1 MPVLFSGSRTFGS
14 LAVCLGQA
22 IETSPALGRAGARQ
36 AAAQLNR
43 NLSCRKTRK
52 SALDRRDP
60 PDRGG
65 GSETTAWTLDEHWPG
80 LIAGLADQITEGV
93 SALQH
98 QIDQLLARGRIS
110 KAEHRTLSIPA
121 DRIKQAGVS
130 AQQVTRFYSGRI
142 RQTHEKVDMSVL
154 VEGVLQERKQEL
166 GILGIALRRKLKPVE
181 VLIDPTVAHTFV
193 NAVLDW
199 GLPFGN
205 RVDVRMDL
213 NAWPQHARLQVR
225 VFNDGVPPSSAASSD
240 NVSWMLIRQIALTAG
255 GIEVEREM
263 NDEGVGFT
271 ALFTRTVQ
279 AVDGISA
286 VDLSDEQSSMF
297 KSLSGTYVLTISPSL
312 QIRADVRDALREIG
326 VLSDSVVDFHQAR
339 EAIKG
344 RMPNLI
350 VVDSEIKDDAF
361 ESFRRDLLRE
371 VFEFPF
377 VEISP
382 DDSSFDMSGF
392 GEFSMAKVGR
402 GNIREA
408 LGTAVM
414 FELAKMM

>member
-1 MPVLFSGSRTFGS
+1 MSSFANTSSGANEPEPWS
-14 LAVCLGQA
+14 
-22 IETSPALGRAGARQ
+22 
-36 AAAQLNR
+36 
-43 NLSCRKTRK
+43 
-52 SALDRRDP
+52 
-60 PDRGG
+60 
-65 GSETTAWTLDEHWPG
+65 LDEQWPTLLSG
-80 LIAGLADQITEGV
+80 FADQVTEGV
-93 SALQH
+93 SALQNT
-98 QIDQLLARGRIS
+98 IDLLLAKGRIS
-110 KAEHRTLSIPA
+110 KQEHRALSIPA
-121 DRIKQAGVS
+121 DRIKLSGIS
-130 AQQVTRFYSGRI
+130 AQQIHRFYAGRI
-142 RQTHEKVDMSVL
+142 RQSHEKMGMADL
-154 VEGVLQERKQEL
+154 VEGVLQERKKEFTVL
-166 GILGIALRRKLKPVE
+166 GIELRRKLKPVE

-205 RVDVRMDL
+205 RVDVRLDL

-225 VFNDGVPPSSAASSD
+225 VSNDGQPPSSQATADSL
-240 NVSWMLIRQIALTAG
+240 SWILVRQIALAAG
-255 GIEVEREM
+255 GIEIDRQLT
-263 NDEGVGFT
+263 DEGVSFT
-271 ALFTRTVQ
+271 AMFTRTVQ

-286 VDLSDEQSSMF
+286 VDLSDDHSSMF
-297 KSLSGTYVLTISPSL
+297 KSLSGVYVLTISPTL

-326 VLSDSVVDFHQAR
+326 IMSDSVVDFRQAR
-339 EAIKG
+339 EAIVS
-344 RMPNLI
+344 RMPHLI
-350 VVDSEIKDDAF
+350 VVDAAIK
-361 ESFRRDLLRE
+361 ESGFDQFRRELLRE

>member
-1 MPVLFSGSRTFGS
+1 M
-14 LAVCLGQA
+14 
-22 IETSPALGRAGARQ
+22 
-36 AAAQLNR
+36 
-43 NLSCRKTRK
+43 
-52 SALDRRDP
+52 ALDKNKANVPVSRVSDSK
-60 PDRGG
+60 GG
-65 GSETTAWTLDEHWPG
+65 ESDVWSLDDHWPE
-80 LIAGLADQITEGV
+80 LISSLADQFTENV

-98 QIDQLLARGRIS
+98 QFDHLLASGRIS
-110 KAEHRTLSIPA
+110 KQEHRAMSIPA
-121 DRIKQAGVS
+121 ERIKQAGLG
-130 AQQVTRFYSGRI
+130 AQQINRFYMGRI
-142 RQTHEKVDMSVL
+142 RQTHEKVDMSQL

-166 GILGIALRRKLKPVE
+166 AILGIALRRKLKPVE

-199 GLPFGN
+199 SLPFGN
-205 RVDVRMDL
+205 RVDMRLDL
-213 NAWPQHARLQVR
+213 NSWPQHARLQLR
-225 VFNDGVPPSSAASSD
+225 VANDGAPPSSAPSSD
-240 NVSWMLIRQIALTAG
+240 SLSWMLIRQIALVSG
-255 GIEVEREM
+255 GIEIDRAQNE
-263 NDEGVGFT
+263 DGVNFT
-271 ALFTRTVQ
+271 AMFTRTVQ

-286 VDLSDEQSSMF
+286 VDLSDDHSSMF

-312 QIRADVRDALREIG
+312 QIRADVREALREIG
-326 VLSDSVVDFHQAR
+326 ISSDSVVDFQQAR
-339 EAIKG
+339 DVIKS

-350 VVDSEIKDDAF
+350 VVDSEIKDDEF
-361 ESFRRDLLRE
+361 EDFRKALLRE

>member
-1 MPVLFSGSRTFGS
+1 MS
-14 LAVCLGQA
+14 Q
-22 IETSPALGRAGARQ
+22 I
-36 AAAQLNR
+36 
-43 NLSCRKTRK
+43 RK
-52 SALDRRDP
+52 SNANASASAKP
-60 PDRGG
+60 G
-65 GSETTAWTLDEHWPG
+65 GSSETESWSLDDHWPT
-80 LIAGLADQITEGV
+80 LISGLADQITEGV
-93 SALQH
+93 SALQN
-98 QIDQLLARGRIS
+98 QIDHLMSKGRIS
-110 KAEHRTLSIPA
+110 KLEHRALSIPA
-121 DRIKQAGVS
+121 ERIKMAGVS
-130 AQQVTRFYSGRI
+130 AQQINRFYSGRI
-142 RQTHEKVDMSVL
+142 RQSHEKVDMAEL

-213 NAWPQHARLQVR
+213 NAWPQHARFLMR
-225 VFNDGVPPSSAASSD
+225 VSNDGVPPSSAASVD
-240 NVSWMLIRQIALTAG
+240 NLSWMLIRQIALAAG
-255 GIEVEREM
+255 GIEIEREM
-263 NDEGVGFT
+263 DDEGVGFT

-286 VDLSDEQSSMF
+286 VELSDEHSSMF

-326 VLSDSVVDFHQAR
+326 ISSDSVVDFSQAR
-339 EAIKG
+339 EALKS

-350 VVDSEIKDDAF
+350 VVDSEIKDDEF

-402 GNIREA
+402 GNVREA

>member
-1 MPVLFSGSRTFGS
+1 MQSTPPSKANPTASAKAGNP
-14 LAVCLGQA
+14 AQA
-22 IETSPALGRAGARQ
+22 DTWS
-36 AAAQLNR
+36 
-43 NLSCRKTRK
+43 
-52 SALDRRDP
+52 
-60 PDRGG
+60 
-65 GSETTAWTLDEHWPG
+65 LDEHWQE
-80 LIAGLADQITEGV
+80 LVAALADHFTESV
-93 SALQH
+93 SALQG
-98 QIDQLLARGRIS
+98 QVDQLLAKGRIT
-110 KAEHRTLSIPA
+110 KMEHRALNIPA
-121 DRIKQAGVS
+121 ERIKLAGVS
-130 AQQVTRFYSGRI
+130 AQQIHRFYSGRI
-142 RQTHEKVDMSVL
+142 RQSHEKVNMADL

-199 GLPFGN
+199 GIPFGN

-213 NAWPQHARLQVR
+213 NAWPQHARLQMR
-225 VFNDGVPPSSAASSD
+225 VSNEGVPPSSSMSSD
-240 NVSWMLIRQIALTAG
+240 SLSWMLIRQIAASAG
-255 GIEVEREM
+255 GIEVER
-263 NDEGVGFT
+263 DVTAEGVSFT
-271 ALFTRTVQ
+271 AMFTRTVVQ

-286 VDLSDEQSSMF
+286 VDLSDEHSSMF

-326 VLSDSVVDFHQAR
+326 ISSDSVVDFGQAR
-339 EAIKG
+339 DAIKA

-350 VVDSEIKDDAF
+350 VVDSEIKDDDF
-361 ESFRRDLLRE
+361 EKFRDDLLRE

>member
-1 MPVLFSGSRTFGS
+1 MPIKTSSANPTASSKPGAPAEADAWS
-14 LAVCLGQA
+14 LDDHWPEL
-22 IETSPALGRAGARQ
+22 L
-36 AAAQLNR
+36 
-43 NLSCRKTRK
+43 
-52 SALDRRDP
+52 SAL
-60 PDRGG
+60 
-65 GSETTAWTLDEHWPG
+65 S
-80 LIAGLADQITEGV
+80 DQFTESV
-93 SALQH
+93 SALQS
-98 QIDQLLARGRIS
+98 QIDQLLAKGRIS
-110 KAEHRTLSIPA
+110 KPEHRTLNIPA
-121 DRIKQAGVS
+121 ERIKLAGIS
-130 AQQVTRFYSGRI
+130 AQQIQRFYGGRI
-142 RQTHEKVDMSVL
+142 RQSHEKINMADL

-205 RVDVRMDL
+205 RVDVRVDL
-213 NAWPQHARLQVR
+213 NAWPQHARLLMR
-225 VFNDGVPPSSAASSD
+225 VSNDGVPPSSSTSSD
-240 NVSWMLIRQIALTAG
+240 SLSWMLIRQIALAAG
-255 GIEVEREM
+255 GIEVER
-263 NDEGVGFT
+263 DVTGEGVSFT
-271 ALFTRTVQ
+271 ALFNRTVQ

-286 VDLSDEQSSMF
+286 VDLSDDHSSMF

-326 VLSDSVVDFHQAR
+326 IMSDSVVDFNQAR

-350 VVDSEIKDDAF
+350 VVDSEIKDEDF
-361 ESFRRDLLRE
+361 EKFRDDLLRE

>member
-1 MPVLFSGSRTFGS
+1 VTPFVFNIDRFPWPAERAFVPCHCFFLYVPTLPNQLMPQNKNSSPNPSATNKGAGTEEATGWS
-14 LAVCLGQA
+14 LDDQ
-22 IETSPALGRAGARQ
+22 
-36 AAAQLNR
+36 
-43 NLSCRKTRK
+43 
-52 SALDRRDP
+52 
-60 PDRGG
+60 
-65 GSETTAWTLDEHWPG
+65 WPEMV
-80 LIAGLADQITEGV
+80 ANLADQITEGV
-93 SALQH
+93 SALQGAV
-98 QIDQLLARGRIS
+98 DQLLARGRIS
-110 KAEHRTLSIPA
+110 SLEHRVLSVPV
-121 DRIKQAGVS
+121 DRIKLAGVS
-130 AQQVTRFYSGRI
+130 AQQIHRFYNGRI
-142 RQTHEKVDMSVL
+142 RQSHEKIDMADL
-154 VEGVLQERKQEL
+154 VEGVLQERKKEL
-166 GILGIALRRKLKPVE
+166 GLLGIALRRKLKPVE
-181 VLIDPTVAHTFV
+181 VLIDPTVAHTFL

-205 RVDVRMDL
+205 RVDIRMDL
-213 NAWPQHARLQVR
+213 NSWPQHARLLVR
-225 VFNDGVPPSSAASSD
+225 VSNDGVPPSSSLHAD
-240 NVSWMLIRQIALTAG
+240 NLSWMLIQQIAQTAG
-255 GIEVEREM
+255 GVEISREVSA
-263 NDEGVGFT
+263 EGVSLT
-271 ALFTRTVQ
+271 AMFTRTVQ

-286 VDLSDEQSSMF
+286 VDLSDDQSSMF

-326 VLSDSVVDFHQAR
+326 IISDSVVDFNQASEVIR
-339 EAIKG
+339 S

-350 VVDSEIKDDAF
+350 VVDSEIKD
-361 ESFRRDLLRE
+361 ESFEKFRDALLRE

>member
-1 MPVLFSGSRTFGS
+1 MQPNKTSHPN
-14 LAVCLGQA
+14 
-22 IETSPALGRAGARQ
+22 SPATNKPGTPAEGDAWS
-36 AAAQLNR
+36 LNDHWPE
-43 NLSCRKTRK
+43 LL
-52 SALDRRDP
+52 SAL
-60 PDRGG
+60 
-65 GSETTAWTLDEHWPG
+65 S
-80 LIAGLADQITEGV
+80 DQFTESV
-93 SALQH
+93 SALQS
-98 QIDQLLARGRIS
+98 QIDLLLAKGRIS
-110 KAEHRTLSIPA
+110 KQEHRTLNIPA
-121 DRIKQAGVS
+121 ERIKLAGIS
-130 AQQVTRFYSGRI
+130 AQQIQRFYGGRI
-142 RQTHEKVDMSVL
+142 RQSHEKVNMADL

-205 RVDVRMDL
+205 RVDMRVDL
-213 NAWPQHARLQVR
+213 NAWPQHARLLMR
-225 VFNDGVPPSSAASSD
+225 VSNDGVPPSSSTSSD
-240 NVSWMLIRQIALTAG
+240 SLSWMLIRQIALAGG
-255 GIEVEREM
+255 GIEVER
-263 NDEGVGFT
+263 DVTGEGVSFT
-271 ALFTRTVQ
+271 ALFNRTVQ

-286 VDLSDEQSSMF
+286 VDLSDEHSSMF

-326 VLSDSVVDFHQAR
+326 ITSDSVVDFTQAR

-350 VVDSEIKDDAF
+350 VVDSEIKDEDF
-361 ESFRRDLLRE
+361 VRFRDELLRE

-402 GNIREA
+402 GNLREA

>member
-1 MPVLFSGSRTFGS
+1 MQPTKPSNTN
-14 LAVCLGQA
+14 
-22 IETSPALGRAGARQ
+22 TSSTNEPGAPAAE
-36 AAAQLNR
+36 
-43 NLSCRKTRK
+43 
-52 SALDRRDP
+52 P
-60 PDRGG
+60 
-65 GSETTAWTLDEHWPG
+65 WTLEAHWQE
-80 LIAGLADQITEGV
+80 LVSALADQFTESV
-93 SALQH
+93 SALQT
-98 QIDQLLARGRIS
+98 QIDQLLAKGRIS
-110 KAEHRTLSIPA
+110 KMEHRALNIPA
-121 DRIKQAGVS
+121 ERVKLAGVS
-130 AQQVTRFYSGRI
+130 AQQIHRFYSGRI
-142 RQTHEKVDMSVL
+142 RQSHEKVNLAEL

-181 VLIDPTVAHTFV
+181 VLVDPTVAHTFV

-199 GLPFGN
+199 VLPFGN

-213 NAWPQHARLQVR
+213 NAWPQHARLQMR
-225 VFNDGVPPSSAASSD
+225 VANDGIPPSSSTASDSL
-240 NVSWMLIRQIALTAG
+240 SWMLIRQIAAASG
-255 GIEVEREM
+255 GIDLER
-263 NDEGVGFT
+263 DVTAEGVSFT
-271 ALFTRTVQ
+271 AMFSRTVVQ
-279 AVDGISA
+279 AVDGIST
-286 VDLSDEQSSMF
+286 VDLSDEHSSMF

-326 VLSDSVVDFHQAR
+326 ITSDSVVDFHQAR
-339 EAIKG
+339 DAVKA

-350 VVDSEIKDDAF
+350 VVDSEIKDGEF
-361 ESFRRDLLRE
+361 ERFRSELLRE

>member
-1 MPVLFSGSRTFGS
+1 MQPTPTSKANPTASSKPGAPAPV
-14 LAVCLGQA
+14 
-22 IETSPALGRAGARQ
+22 ETWS
-36 AAAQLNR
+36 
-43 NLSCRKTRK
+43 
-52 SALDRRDP
+52 
-60 PDRGG
+60 
-65 GSETTAWTLDEHWPG
+65 LDEHWQE
-80 LIAGLADQITEGV
+80 LVTALADHFTESV
-93 SALQH
+93 SGLQG
-98 QIDQLLARGRIS
+98 QIDQLLAKGRIT
-110 KAEHRTLSIPA
+110 KMEHRALNIPA
-121 DRIKQAGVS
+121 ERIKLAGVS
-130 AQQVTRFYSGRI
+130 AQQIHRFYSGRI
-142 RQTHEKVDMSVL
+142 RQSHEKVNMADL

-199 GLPFGN
+199 GIPFGN

-213 NAWPQHARLQVR
+213 NAWPQHARLQMR
-225 VFNDGVPPSSAASSD
+225 VGNEGTPPSSSTSSD
-240 NVSWMLIRQIALTAG
+240 SLSWMLIRQIAASAG
-255 GIEVEREM
+255 GIEVER
-263 NDEGVGFT
+263 DVTAEGVSFT
-271 ALFTRTVQ
+271 AMFNRTVVQ

-286 VDLSDEQSSMF
+286 VDLSDEHSSMF

-326 VLSDSVVDFHQAR
+326 ISSDSVVDFAQAR
-339 EAIKG
+339 DAIKA

-350 VVDSEIKDDAF
+350 VVDSEIKDDDF
-361 ESFRRDLLRE
+361 EKFRDDLLRE

>member
-1 MPVLFSGSRTFGS
+1 MPQNKTISAGPSGSG
-14 LAVCLGQA
+14 
-22 IETSPALGRAGARQ
+22 
-36 AAAQLNR
+36 
-43 NLSCRKTRK
+43 K
-52 SALDRRDP
+52 S
-60 PDRGG
+60 GG
-65 GSETTAWTLDEHWPG
+65 HHEAEAWTLDAHWPS
-80 LIAGLADQITEGV
+80 LVQGLADQITEGV

-98 QIDQLLARGRIS
+98 QIDLLLSKGRITKS
-110 KAEHRTLSIPA
+110 EHRVLSIPA
-121 DRIKQAGVS
+121 ERIKLAGVS
-130 AQQVTRFYSGRI
+130 SQQITRFYSGRI

-166 GILGIALRRKLKPVE
+166 GLLGIALRRKLKPVE

-199 GLPFGN
+199 GLPFGS

-213 NAWPQHARLQVR
+213 NAGPQHARLKMR
-225 VFNDGVPPSSAASSD
+225 VSNDGVPPSSATSPD
-240 NVSWMLIRQIALTAG
+240 NLSWMLIRQIALTAG
-255 GIEVEREM
+255 GVEIEREID
-263 NDEGVGFT
+263 DEGVGFT
-271 ALFTRTVQ
+271 ALFSRTVQ

-326 VLSDSVVDFHQAR
+326 IMSDSVVDFGQAR
-339 EAIKG
+339 EAVKS

-350 VVDSEIKDDAF
+350 IVDAEIKDEAF
-361 ESFRRDLLRE
+361 EAFRNELLRE

>member
-1 MPVLFSGSRTFGS
+1 MLPTKKTNNLSSGSARVSG
-14 LAVCLGQA
+14 A
-22 IETSPALGRAGARQ
+22 AGAAG
-36 AAAQLNR
+36 AAGASDNDAW
-43 NLSCRKTRK
+43 S
-52 SALDRRDP
+52 LDD
-60 PDRGG
+60 
-65 GSETTAWTLDEHWPG
+65 HWPE
-80 LIAGLADQITEGV
+80 LLAALADQFTESV
-93 SALQH
+93 SSLQN
-98 QIDQLLARGRIS
+98 QADQLLAKGRIN
-110 KAEHRTLSIPA
+110 KLEHRALSIPA
-121 DRIKQAGVS
+121 ERIKLAGVS
-130 AQQVTRFYSGRI
+130 AQQIHRFYAGRI
-142 RQTHEKVDMSVL
+142 RQSHEKVDL
-154 VEGVLQERKQEL
+154 AQLAEGVLQERKQEL
-166 GILGIALRRKLKPVE
+166 GILGIALRRKFKPVE
-181 VLIDPTVAHTFV
+181 VLIDPTVAHTFM

-205 RVDVRMDL
+205 RVDLRLDL
-213 NAWPQHARLQVR
+213 NAWPQHARLQMR
-225 VFNDGVPPSSAASSD
+225 VANDGVPPSSGATSD
-240 NVSWMLIRQIALTAG
+240 SLSWMLIRQIALGAG
-255 GIEVEREM
+255 GIEIER
-263 NDEGVGFT
+263 DQTSQGVSFT
-271 ALFTRTVQ
+271 AMFTRTVQ

-286 VDLSDEQSSMF
+286 VDLSDEHSSMF

-326 VLSDSVVDFHQAR
+326 ISSDSVVDFQQAR
-339 EAIKG
+339 DAIKG

-350 VVDSEIKDDAF
+350 VVDSEIKD
-361 ESFRRDLLRE
+361 ESFEKFRDELLRE

>member
-1 MPVLFSGSRTFGS
+1 MQSTPPSKANPTASSKAGTPAPVETWS
-14 LAVCLGQA
+14 LDGHWQELV
-22 IETSPALGRAGARQ
+22 
-36 AAAQLNR
+36 
-43 NLSCRKTRK
+43 
-52 SALDRRDP
+52 
-60 PDRGG
+60 
-65 GSETTAWTLDEHWPG
+65 TA
-80 LIAGLADQITEGV
+80 LADHFTESV
-93 SALQH
+93 SGLQG
-98 QIDQLLARGRIS
+98 QIDQLLAKGRIT
-110 KAEHRTLSIPA
+110 KMEHRALNIPA
-121 DRIKQAGVS
+121 ERIKLAGVS
-130 AQQVTRFYSGRI
+130 AQQIHRFYSGRI
-142 RQTHEKVDMSVL
+142 RQSHEKVNMADL

-199 GLPFGN
+199 GIPFGN

-213 NAWPQHARLQVR
+213 NAWPQHARLQMR
-225 VFNDGVPPSSAASSD
+225 VSNEGTPPSSSTSSD
-240 NVSWMLIRQIALTAG
+240 SLSWMLIRQIAASAG
-255 GIEVEREM
+255 GIEVER
-263 NDEGVGFT
+263 DVTAEGVSFT
-271 ALFTRTVQ
+271 AMFNRTVVQ

-286 VDLSDEQSSMF
+286 VDLSDEHSSMF

-326 VLSDSVVDFHQAR
+326 ISSDSVVDFGQAR
-339 EAIKG
+339 DAIKA

-350 VVDSEIKDDAF
+350 VVDSEIKDDDF
-361 ESFRRDLLRE
+361 EKFRDDLLRE

>member
-1 MPVLFSGSRTFGS
+1 MLTTKTP
-14 LAVCLGQA
+14 
-22 IETSPALGRAGARQ
+22 SPNSKPGAHE
-36 AAAQLNR
+36 
-43 NLSCRKTRK
+43 
-52 SALDRRDP
+52 P
-60 PDRGG
+60 
-65 GSETTAWTLDEHWPG
+65 EAWSLDEHWPAV
-80 LIAGLADQITEGV
+80 LSSFADQVTEGV
-93 SALQH
+93 SALQNT
-98 QIDQLLARGRIS
+98 IDLLLS
-110 KAEHRTLSIPA
+110 KGTINKQEHRALSIPA
-121 DRIKQAGVS
+121 ERIKQSGIS
-130 AQQVTRFYSGRI
+130 AQQIHRFYGGRI
-142 RQTHEKVDMSVL
+142 RQSHEKVGMADL
-154 VEGVLQERKQEL
+154 VEGVLQERKKEFAVL
-166 GILGIALRRKLKPVE
+166 GIEMRRKFKPVE

-199 GLPFGN
+199 AMAFGS
-205 RVDVRMDL
+205 RMDVRMDI

-225 VFNDGVPPSSAASSD
+225 ASNDGVPPSSNATTDSL
-240 NVSWMLIRQIALTAG
+240 SWMLVRQIALAAG
-255 GIEVEREM
+255 GIEIERQIT
-263 NDEGVGFT
+263 DEGVSFT
-271 ALFTRTVQ
+271 ALFSRTVQ

-286 VDLSDEQSSMF
+286 VDLSDDHSSMF
-297 KSLSGTYVLTISPSL
+297 KSLSGVYVLTISPTL

-326 VLSDSVVDFHQAR
+326 ISSDSVVDFRQAR
-339 EAIKG
+339 EAILS

-350 VVDSEIKDDAF
+350 VVDSEIKDSGFDQ
-361 ESFRRDLLRE
+361 FRRELLRE

>member
-1 MPVLFSGSRTFGS
+1 MNASASRSSDAKSGDSDAWS
-14 LAVCLGQA
+14 L
-22 IETSPALGRAGARQ
+22 
-36 AAAQLNR
+36 
-43 NLSCRKTRK
+43 
-52 SALDRRDP
+52 DD
-60 PDRGG
+60 
-65 GSETTAWTLDEHWPG
+65 HWPE
-80 LIAGLADQITEGV
+80 LVAGLADQFTENV
-93 SALQH
+93 SSLQ
-98 QIDQLLARGRIS
+98 QQLDQLLSKGRIS
-110 KAEHRTLSIPA
+110 KQEHRTMSIPA
-121 DRIKQAGVS
+121 ERIKLAGVS
-130 AQQVTRFYSGRI
+130 AQQINRFYTGRI
-142 RQTHEKVDMSVL
+142 RQTHEKVDMAQL

-166 GILGIALRRKLKPVE
+166 AILGIALRRRLKAVE

-199 GLPFGN
+199 SLPFGN
-205 RVDVRMDL
+205 RVDMRLDL
-213 NAWPQHARLQVR
+213 NAWPQHARFLVR
-225 VFNDGVPPSSAASSD
+225 VANDGAPPSSAASSD
-240 NVSWMLIRQIALTAG
+240 NLSWMLIRQIALSAG
-255 GIEVEREM
+255 GIEIDRTM
-263 NDEGVGFT
+263 GDDGVTFT
-271 ALFTRTVQ
+271 AMFTRTVQ

-286 VDLSDEQSSMF
+286 VDLSDDHSSMF

-312 QIRADVRDALREIG
+312 QIRADVRDALKEIG
-326 VLSDSVVDFHQAR
+326 ILSDSVVDFQQAR
-339 EAIKG
+339 DVIKS

-350 VVDSEIKDDAF
+350 VVDSEIKDDEF
-361 ESFRRDLLRE
+361 DEFRRALLRE